1 MFSGFSVSRKASIQ
15 QLLQQ
20 PLLWQG
26 SRAGSQRP
34 TMTTGF
40 PKLDAALH
48 DGGWPQGGVSEL
60 LLTRYGV
67 GELQLLRPLLT
78 RLMSLGGYQV
88 WVNPP
93 FIPTAETLRRWGLS
107 LDKLLLIRC
116 DTTDSLIWAAYQA
129 LVSKACSAVLVWLPK
144 HGVSKSHLRKLVLGA
159 RHGQCW
165 GFVLRHAAAAREPS
179 PCQLRISLTSNKLG
193 DCKVSVLKQPG
204 GWSGQELTLSLHS
217 SRSFWTP
224 LLAAEW
230 PVYKP
235 RLVATSG
242 ATLQPVTEHFG
253 ALDGWLQRQEDSAAK
268 VFESALSSHLH

>member
-1 MFSGFSVSRKASIQ
+1 MFSVFLVSRKVSIQ

-20 PLLWQG
+20 PVLRQG
-26 SRAGSQRP
+26 SRTCSQRP

-48 DGGWPQGGVSEL
+48 DGGWPQGGISEL
-60 LLTRYGV
+60 LLTRAGV
-67 GELQLLRPLLT
+67 GELRLLRPLLT

-88 WVNPP
+88 WLNPP
-93 FIPTAETLRRWGLS
+93 FTPTAETLGHWGLS

-116 DTTDSLIWAAYQA
+116 DTQDSLIWAAYQA
-129 LVSKACSAVLVWLPK
+129 LVSKACSAALVWLPK

-165 GFVLRHAAAAREPS
+165 GFVLRHATAAREPS
-179 PCQLRISLTSNKLG
+179 PCQLRLSLTTNQQG

-204 GWSGQELTLSLHS
+204 GWSGQELTLSLHT

-224 LLAAEW
+224 LSAAEW
-230 PVYKP
+230 PVFKP
-235 RLVATSG
+235 RFEPKSDSI
-242 ATLQPVTEHFG
+242 LQPLNDHLVK
-253 ALDGWLQRQEDSAAK
+253 LDGWLQRQEDSTAK